1 MILYCITLYFSH
13 GDFKQKCCQI
23 VEGHCILGFQVGD
36 AAWGTIQDS
45 HLLFAGDTILF

>member
-1 MILYCITLYFSH
+1 MEILSRNVV
-13 GDFKQKCCQI
+13 KI
-23 VEGHCILGFQVGD
+23 VEGHCFLGFQVGD